1 MATRHCWRMALIH
14 LSLTNCLRYVEVG
27 DWIKSV
33 FFTCFF
39 VYSADGLAP
48 CRKAG
53 EVVIEYSVT
62 LALPLFPSF
71 QDGEIVQLFVVDAE
85 EIVNALIGSVLGA

>member
-1 MATRHCWRMALIH
+1 M
-14 LSLTNCLRYVEVG
+14 G
-27 DWIKSV
+27 DWKESV
-33 FFTCFF
+33 FFTCFL

-48 CRKAG
+48 SRKAG
-53 EVVIEYSVT
+53 EVVIEYSVA

-71 QDGEIVQLFVVDAE
+71 QDGEIVQLFVVNAK

>member
-1 MATRHCWRMALIH
+1 MCNREEGVI
-14 LSLTNCLRYVEVG
+14 
-27 DWIKSV
+27 
-33 FFTCFF
+33 FTCFL

-53 EVVIEYSVT
+53 EVVIEYSVA

-71 QDGEIVQLFVVDAE
+71 QNGEIVKLFVVDAE
-85 EIVNALIGSVLGA
+85 KIVNALFCTVLGA

>member
-1 MATRHCWRMALIH
+1 M
-14 LSLTNCLRYVEVG
+14 G
-27 DWIKSV
+27 DWKEGVI
-33 FFTCFF
+33 FTCFL

-53 EVVIEYSVT
+53 EVVIEYSEA

-71 QDGEIVQLFVVDAE
+71 QDREIVQLFVIDAE
-85 EIVNALIGSVLGA
+85 EIVNALFCAVLGA